1 MPELSPL
8 PVPHARDDETTA
20 SRAWAEG
27 LAMTRADTDGTQRSP
42 GELVAA
48 ALSAHRTLSRDFGGS
63 VPVTALG
70 PDGAP
75 RGLAAFVAVY
85 AVQRER
91 EQRERLDH
99 REQRDHGERRE
110 QEQSVWRDWGTRVRR
125 DGRGLG
131 EAV

>member
-1 MPELSPL
+1 MPEQRPI
-8 PVPHARDDETTA
+8 PVPHAPDDGTTA
-20 SRAWAEG
+20 SRAWSDA
-27 LAMTRADTDGTQRSP
+27 LALTREDTDAAHRSW

-48 ALSAHRTLSRDFGGS
+48 ALSAHRTLSRGYGRS

-91 EQRERLDH
+91 ERERRDQQE
-99 REQRDHGERRE
+99 RER
-110 QEQSVWRDWGTRVRR
+110 SVRRDWGSRAQR
-125 DGRGLG
+125 DDRGLG
-131 EAV
+131 EAA

>member
-1 MPELSPL
+1 MPEQRPI
-8 PVPHARDDETTA
+8 PVPHAPDDGTTA
-20 SRAWAEG
+20 SRAWSDA
-27 LAMTRADTDGTQRSP
+27 LALTREDTDAAHRSR

-48 ALSAHRTLSRDFGGS
+48 ALSAHRTLSRGYGRS

-91 EQRERLDH
+91 ERRDQQGRER
-99 REQRDHGERRE
+99 
-110 QEQSVWRDWGTRVRR
+110 SVRRDWGSRARR
-125 DGRGLG
+125 DDRGLG
-131 EAV
+131 EAA

>member
-1 MPELSPL
+1 MPEPRPITPL
-8 PVPHARDDETTA
+8 PHAPDDGTTA
-20 SRAWAEG
+20 SRAWAEA
-27 LAMTRADTDGTQRSP
+27 LAVTRGDADRAGRTRHCR

-48 ALSAHRTLSRDFGGS
+48 ALSAHRTLSRDFGRG

-91 EQRERLDH
+91 ERRIRREP
-99 REQRDHGERRE
+99 ERRE
-110 QEQSVWRDWGTRVRR
+110 QPVRRDWGKRVRR
-125 DGRGLG
+125 DEHGLG
-131 EAV
+131 EAA

>member
-1 MPELSPL
+1 MPELRPI
-8 PVPHARDDETTA
+8 PVPHAPDDGTTA
-20 SRAWAEG
+20 SRAWAEA
-27 LAMTRADTDGTQRSP
+27 LAMTREDTGATHRSR

-48 ALSAHRTLSRDFGGS
+48 ALSAHRTLSRDFGRS

-91 EQRERLDH
+91 ERER
-99 REQRDHGERRE
+99 RDQRE
-110 QEQSVWRDWGTRVRR
+110 QEQSAGRDWGRR
-125 DGRGLG
+125 AQRDDRGLG
-131 EAV
+131 EAA

>member
-1 MPELSPL
+1 MPQLGPI
-8 PVPHARDDETTA
+8 PVPHAPDDGTTA
-20 SRAWAEG
+20 SRAWSEA
-27 LAMTRADTDGTQRSP
+27 LATTRKDTDATHRSR

-48 ALSAHRTLSRDFGGS
+48 ALSAHRTLSRDFGRS

-91 EQRERLDH
+91 HERAQRQQREL
-99 REQRDHGERRE
+99 RER
-110 QEQSVWRDWGTRVRR
+110 QETLVRR
-125 DGRGLG
+125 DEHGLG
-131 EAV
+131 EAA